1 MLIFGKNNFH
11 LKSYTPFE
19 LGLTKNPIPGF
30 FIEIR
35 QNYFHLLGIPCFD
48 LGVSWYIRK
57 GPTLTLMPE
66 PYRQQ
71 IDASKLS
78 LSTPWRTF
86 SGPIFL
92 MSCLVI
98 FNAHLVWKEYRGNQR
113 LMEKNAQQ
121 SEFLEGNKPD
131 ISENSTYRFEN
142 IAVDTLTN

>member
-19 LGLTKNPIPGF
+19 LGLTKNPIHGF

-48 LGVSWYIRK
+48 LGVTWHIRK
-57 GPTLTLMPE
+57 GQTLTLMPE

-78 LSTPWRTF
+78 LSAPWRTF

-92 MSCLVI
+92 MFCLVI
-98 FNAHLVWKEYRGNQR
+98 FNANLVWKEYQNNRKII
-113 LMEKNAQQ
+113 EKNAQK
-121 SEFLEGNKPD
+121 SEFLEVNKPD

-142 IAVDTLTN
+142 IAVDSLTN